1 MNEFIQLWQPTSS
14 LVREFLPEIVLAAFA
29 LLVLALDVWF
39 PKSRRDAGG
48 AATLCGLLLA
58 GVVLVAQT
66 MCPGDCYGECLKES
80 RNIFGFSPLSILT
93 GPFFLVCAFF
103 TVLIGKVVR
112 ERTEFSAPITNH
124 LILVATAAAMAL
136 TKASNFVAFFVLLET
151 LTVSLYALVG
161 SYRTSVASLEAG
173 VKYLIAGGVS
183 GGLMLFGIVLLY
195 GTTALAGVGSGAGMD
210 WLGYEAVARM
220 LSADATNPVALVGAA
235 MVLAGVMFKFGIF
248 PMQFWIPDTY
258 QGAPLH
264 VTFFLATVSKA
275 VGFFMTIVLLSLVF
289 APIIGSLLPILIVLT
304 LISMVYA
311 NLAALGQRKV
321 KRLLGL
327 SGVSHA
333 SYMMLGILAFAK
345 LFSEEA
351 FAEASASAIVM
362 ACALLLYMAFY
373 VLSQYPIFAVMARV
387 PSRSGDDAMQ
397 DFGDFQG
404 LAKRS
409 PVLAGAVASGLAS
422 LAGIPPTVGFITK
435 LGILW
440 IVFSAGLYVPAAIML
455 ACVVASVYYY
465 FSWIRSVFATD
476 DGEVPED
483 APALLLPGIA
493 ARTSLVFFTAL
504 TVFGSLVYFAVI
516 ASV

>member
-1 MNEFIQLWQPTSS
+1 MNEFITLWKPTNT
-14 LVREFLPEIVLAAFA
+14 LVCEFLPEIVLAAFA
-29 LLVLALDVWF
+29 LLVLALDAWL
-39 PKSRRDAGG
+39 PKDRRNVGV
-48 AATLCGLLLA
+48 AATLCGLLVA
-58 GVVLVAQT
+58 GALFVSQA
-66 MCPGDCYGECLKES
+66 MCGNACSAGCGEES
-80 RNIFGFSPLSILT
+80 RDIFAFAEASIIT

-112 ERTEFSAPITNH
+112 ERAEFSAPITNH

-195 GTTALAGVGSGAGMD
+195 GATALTDVGAGAGMD
-210 WLGYEAVARM
+210 WLGYEAVSRM
-220 LSADATNPVALVGAA
+220 LAAAPTNPIALVGAG

-275 VGFFMTIVLLSLVF
+275 VGFFMTMVLLLLVF
-289 APIIGSLLPILIVLT
+289 GPIFSALFPILLVLT

-345 LFSEEA
+345 LLSEGA
-351 FAEASASAIVM
+351 FDASAPVVAM

-387 PSRSGDDAMQ
+387 PARVGDEAMQ
-397 DFGDFQG
+397 DFDDFQG

-465 FSWIRSVFATD
+465 FGWIRSVFATD
-476 DGEVPED
+476 DGEVPAD
-483 APALLLPGIA
+483 APALLAPGIA

-504 TVFGSLVYFAVI
+504 TVLGSLVYFAAI
-516 ASV
+516 ATVA

>member
-1 MNEFIQLWQPTSS
+1 MNEFIEVWQPTST
-14 LVREFLPEIVLAAFA
+14 LVSAFLPEIVLAVFA
-29 LLVLALDVWF
+29 LIVLALDVWC
-39 PKSRRDAGG
+39 PKDRGNIST
-48 AATLCGLLLA
+48 AATYCGLLIA
-58 GVVLVAQT
+58 GCFTATAIAGAVS
-66 MCPGDCYGECLKES
+66 GDPAVCEASS
-80 RNIFGFSPLSILT
+80 RNIFGLSAFAEVLT
-93 GPFFLVCAFF
+93 VPFFLVCAFL
-103 TVLIGKVVR
+103 TVFVGKVVR

-136 TKASNFVAFFVLLET
+136 TKASNFVAFFALLET

-161 SYRTSVASLEAG
+161 SYRTNVASLEAG

-195 GTTALAGVGSGAGMD
+195 GATALAGVGAGAGMD

-220 LSADATNPVALVGAA
+220 LAADPANPIALVGAG

-275 VGFFMTIVLLSLVF
+275 VGFIMMIILLMVFEPIFASLF
-289 APIIGSLLPILIVLT
+289 PILLILT

-333 SYMMLGILAFAK
+333 SYMMLGILAFLKIANDGV
-345 LFSEEA
+345 FDDAPSAEEPMA
-351 FAEASASAIVM
+351 WAI
-362 ACALLLYMAFY
+362 LLYMVFY
-373 VLSQYPIFAVMARV
+373 VLSQYPIFSVMARV
-387 PSRSGDDAMQ
+387 PASAGDEAMQ
-397 DFGDFQG
+397 DFGDFRG

-440 IVFSAGLYVPAAIML
+440 VVFYAGLYVPAAIML

-465 FSWIRSVFATD
+465 FAWIRSVFATD
-476 DGEVPED
+476 DGEIPAD
-483 APALLLPGIA
+483 APALLLPGIG
-493 ARTSLVFFTAL
+493 ARTSLVFFSAL
-504 TVFGSLVYFAVI
+504 TVLGSLIYFAVI
-516 ASV
+516 A

>member
-1 MNEFIQLWQPTSS
+1 MNEFIELWQPTSS
-14 LVREFLPEIVLAAFA
+14 LVSAFLPEIVLAAFA
-29 LLVLALDVWF
+29 LLVLALDVWL
-39 PKSRRDAGG
+39 PKERRNVGI
-48 AATLCGLLLA
+48 AATLCGLLVA
-58 GVVLVAQT
+58 GVVFAVFPSDP
-66 MCPGDCYGECLKES
+66 CCGECGTS
-80 RNIFGFSPLSILT
+80 RNIFGLSEASVLT
-93 GPFFLVCAFF
+93 VPFFLVCAFL

-112 ERTEFSAPITNH
+112 ERTEFSVPITNH
-124 LILVATAAAMAL
+124 LILVSTAAAMAL
-136 TKASNFVAFFVLLET
+136 TKASNFVAFFVMLET

-195 GTTALAGVGSGAGMD
+195 GATALAGVGGGAGMD
-210 WLGYEAVARM
+210 WVGYEAVSRM
-220 LSADATNPVALVGAA
+220 LHADPANPIALVGAG

-275 VGFFMTIVLLSLVF
+275 VGFFMTFVLVVF
-289 APIIGSLLPILIVLT
+289 VFVPIAESLLPVLIVLT

-345 LFSEEA
+345 LATGGVFVSDLLA
-351 FAEASASAIVM
+351 ASTMGI
-362 ACALLLYMAFY
+362 ALFLYMAFY
-373 VLSQYPIFAVMARV
+373 VLSSYPIFAVMARV
-387 PSRSGDDAMQ
+387 PATSGDEAMQ
-397 DFGDFQG
+397 DFDDFQG

-409 PVLAGAVASGLAS
+409 PVLAGALASGLAS

-440 IVFSAGLYVPAAIML
+440 IVFSAELYVPAAIML

-465 FSWIRSVFATD
+465 FAWIRSVFATD
-476 DGEVPED
+476 DGEVPAD
-483 APALLLPGIA
+483 APALQLPGIA

-504 TVFGSLVYFAVI
+504 TVLGSLVYFAVI
-516 ASV
+516 A

>member
-1 MNEFIQLWQPTSS
+1 MNEFIELWQPTGA
-14 LVREFLPEIVLAAFA
+14 LVKAFLPEIVLAGAA
-29 LLVLALDVWF
+29 LLVLALDVWL
-39 PKSRRDAGG
+39 PKDRAKVGV
-48 AATLCGLLLA
+48 ATTCLA
-58 GVVLVAQT
+58 LLVAGIIPFVVSADSCQN
-66 MCPGDCYGECLKES
+66 YG
-80 RNIFGFSPLSILT
+80 IFGGIANGMLT
-93 GPFFLVCAFF
+93 GPFFLVCAFL
-103 TVLIGKVVR
+103 TVLLGKTVR

-124 LILVATAAAMAL
+124 LILVSTAAAIAL

-195 GTTALAGVGSGAGMD
+195 GATALSGVATGTGMD
-210 WLGYEAVARM
+210 VLGYEAVS
-220 LSADATNPVALVGAA
+220 SALVVNPANPIMLVGAA
-235 MVLAGVMFKFGIF
+235 MVLGGVMFKFGVF

-264 VTFFLATVSKA
+264 VTFFLATLSKA
-275 VGFFMTIVLLSLVF
+275 VGFFMTFWFLAGIF
-289 APIIGSLLPILIVLT
+289 APAFGGLFPILLAVT

-333 SYMMLGILAFAK
+333 SYMMLGILAFVK
-345 LFSEEA
+345 LGQVGLVS
-351 FAEASASAIVM
+351 AEAYPLMLAALMLYIV
-362 ACALLLYMAFY
+362 FY

-387 PSRSGDDAMQ
+387 SAQAGDEAMQ
-397 DFGDFQG
+397 DFSDFRG

-409 PVLAGAVASGLAS
+409 PVLAGALASGLAS

-440 IVFSAGLYVPAAIML
+440 IVFSAGLYIPAAIML

-465 FSWIRSVFATD
+465 FGWMRSIFSTDESDTADATPFA
-476 DGEVPED
+476 
-483 APALLLPGIA
+483 APGIG
-493 ARTSLVFFTAL
+493 ARTSLVFFAAL
-504 TVFGSLVYFAVI
+504 TVLGSLVYFALL
-516 ASV
+516 ALA

>member
-1 MNEFIQLWQPTSS
+1 MNEFIELWQPTSA
-14 LVREFLPEIVLAAFA
+14 LVKAFLPEIVLAVAA
-29 LLVLALDVWF
+29 LLVLALDVWL
-39 PKSRRDAGG
+39 PKDRAKVGV
-48 AATLCGLLLA
+48 ATTCFALLA
-58 GVVLVAQT
+58 AGLIPFVVPA
-66 MCPGDCYGECLKES
+66 ES
-80 RNIFGFSPLSILT
+80 YANDSIFGCVAAGMTIA
-93 GPFFLVCAFF
+93 PFFLACAFL
-103 TVLIGKVVR
+103 TVLLGKTVR

-124 LILVATAAAMAL
+124 LVLIATAAAIAL

-195 GTTALAGVGSGAGMD
+195 GAAALSGVASGAETD
-210 WLGYEAVARM
+210 VLGYSYVAQAFEA
-220 LSADATNPVALVGAA
+220 NPNNPIMLVGAA
-235 MVLAGVMFKFGIF
+235 MVLGGVMFKFGVF

-264 VTFFLATVSKA
+264 VTFFLATLSKA
-275 VGFFMTIVLLSLVF
+275 VGFYMTFALLATVF
-289 APIIGSLLPILIVLT
+289 FPAFGGLFPILLGLT
-304 LISMVYA
+304 LISMIYA

-333 SYMMLGILAFAK
+333 SYMMLGILAFLSMMK
-345 LFSEEA
+345 DGGNGKEA
-351 FAEASASAIVM
+351 IPPMFAALMLYIV
-362 ACALLLYMAFY
+362 FY

-387 PSRSGDDAMQ
+387 SAQAGDESMQ
-397 DFGDFQG
+397 DFGDFRG

-409 PVLAGAVASGLAS
+409 PVLAGALASGLAS

-465 FSWIRSVFATD
+465 FGWMRSIFSTDESDTAEATPFA
-476 DGEVPED
+476 
-483 APALLLPGIA
+483 APGIG
-493 ARTSLVFFTAL
+493 ARTSLVFFAAL
-504 TVFGSLVYFAVI
+504 TVLGSLVYFALL
-516 ASV
+516 ALA

>member
-1 MNEFIQLWQPTSS
+1 MNEFIEIWQPRFS
-14 LVREFLPEIVLAAFA
+14 LLNTFLPEIVLAAFA
-29 LLVLALDVWF
+29 LIVLALDVWL
-39 PKSRRDAGG
+39 PKKRYGTGIAV
-48 AATLCGLLLA
+48 TYCGLLLA
-58 GVVLVAQT
+58 GVAAYLPA
-66 MCPGDCYGECLKES
+66 PYEHAEGIRS
-80 RNIFGFSPLSILT
+80 IFGFSEIGIFT
-93 GPFFLVCAFF
+93 TPFFLVCAFL
-103 TVLIGKVVR
+103 TVLIAKVVR
-112 ERTEFSAPITNH
+112 ERTEFSVPVTNH
-124 LILVATAAAMAL
+124 LILIATAAAIAL
-136 TKASNFVAFFVLLET
+136 TKVSNFVAFFVLLET

-161 SYRTSVASLEAG
+161 SYRTNVASLEAG

-195 GTTALAGVGSGAGMD
+195 GATAICGGTPGAGMD
-210 WLGYEAVARM
+210 WIGYEAVYRM
-220 LSADATNPVALVGAA
+220 IESTPDNSIALVGAG
-235 MVLAGVMFKFGIF
+235 MVLGGVMFKFGIF

-275 VGFFMTIVLLSLVF
+275 VGFVMMIILLSVLQGIF
-289 APIIGSLLPILIVLT
+289 GTLFPILLVLT

-345 LFSEEA
+345 EVSMSSCENF
-351 FAEASASAIVM
+351 FIVSATFV
-362 ACALLLYMAFY
+362 LVLYLVFY
-373 VLSQYPIFAVMARV
+373 VFSQYPIFAVMART
-387 PSRSGDDAMQ
+387 PAYSGDEAMS
-397 DFGDFQG
+397 DFDDFRG

-409 PVLAGAVASGLAS
+409 PVLAGAISSGLAS

-440 IVFSAGLYVPAAIML
+440 IVFCAGLYVPAAIML

-465 FSWIRSVFATD
+465 FGWIRSVFSTD
-476 DGEVPED
+476 DGELPED

-493 ARTSLVFFTAL
+493 ARTSLIFFTAL
-504 TVFGSLVYFAVI
+504 TILGSLVYF
-516 ASV
+516 SVLAR